1 MLDLSDSK
9 GAHIDQRLRDEPII
23 WLSSVRPDG
32 RPHLVLVWLRYFI
45 FFCTAFG
52 RSPRTVNAQ
61 MLYR

>member
-32 RPHLVLVWLRYFI
+32 RPHLVPVWLRYFI
-45 FFCTAFG
+45 FFCTSFG
-52 RSPRTVNAQ
+52 RSP
-61 MLYR
+61 